1 MKDILQHLLE
11 YKTLSKEDARKILIQ
26 MSQNKFN
33 EAQLAALSIIY
44 NMRPPTLKEIEG
56 FRQALLEL
64 CLTIDMTEFNA
75 IDIVGTGGDKKNTFN
90 ISTLAC
96 FIVAGTGAKVI
107 KHGNYS
113 ASSVTGSSNILEQ
126 MGYIFTNNE
135 NILKQQLENS
145 GICYLHAPLFHP
157 LLKQTIE
164 VRKKLNIKTF
174 FNVLGPLLNPSH
186 PTNLFI
192 GVNDLQVARLYH
204 YLYQQTNNN
213 YMIIHSLDGY
223 DEISLT
229 ADFKCYTQYG
239 ENIFSPENLGKKR
252 IQNIEITGGK
262 NTEENK
268 EIFMNIISG
277 NGTTSQNNVVLTNA
291 AFALQVLNNKSFE
304 ENYESVKYSLASG
317 QAKYVLKK
325 FLEN

>member
-1 MKDILQHLLE
+1 MKEILQHLIDE
-11 YKTLSKEDARKILIQ
+11 KTLSKEDARNVLIK
-26 MSQNKFN
+26 MSQNQFN

-96 FIVAGTGAKVI
+96 FIVAGTGYKVI

-113 ASSVTGSSNILEQ
+113 ASSITGASNLLEK
-126 MGYIFTNNE
+126 MGYNFTNNE
-135 NILKQQLENS
+135 NILKKQLEKS

-157 LLKQTIE
+157 LLKKIID

-174 FNVLGPLLNPSH
+174 FNMLGPLLNPSN
-186 PTNLFI
+186 PTNIFI
-192 GVNDLQVARLYH
+192 GVNDLQIARLYH

-213 YMIIHSLDGY
+213 YIIIHSLDGY

-239 ENIFSPENLGKKR
+239 ENIFSPEKLGQKR
-252 IQNIEITGGK
+252 INYKEIIGGK

-268 EIFMNIISG
+268 QLFINIISG
-277 NGTTSQNNVVLTNA
+277 DGTSSQNHVVLTNA
-291 AFALQVLNNKSFE
+291 AFALGILNNKSFE
-304 ENYESVKYSLASG
+304 ENYEIVKYSLTSG
-317 QAKYVLKK
+317 KAKEVLKK